1 MFGITTRVSAF
12 FGNSNANLDMSKFY
26 SAKNELK
33 KADKYCRR
41 AESIIAKDLK
51 KARNSST
58 NYDLSKMNK
67 LYDLSEHAAYS
78 RKYLDNRLKTITP
91 SGMNNNKASVKHKSS
106 SMPGNPNQVTAE
118 IIKMQVMAM
127 EDHLKSS
134 EHINHLKG
142 NLIKLCEKIGD
153 TESLEHGQ
161 VRRVVTCLKGLVH
174 LDSDPATPPSVDSYK
189 ALLAEKV
196 DGVTFK
202 DLGNMEYFTQNQT
215 QAIIDYM
222 PRIKKHVES
231 SS

>member
-12 FGNSNANLDMSKFY
+12 FGNSNANLDMSRFY

-41 AESIIAKDLK
+41 AESLIAKDLK

-58 NYDLSKMNK
+58 KYDLAKVHK
-67 LYDLSEHAAYS
+67 LYKLSEHAAYS

-91 SGMNNNKASVKHKSS
+91 SGMDNNKAKVKQKSS
-106 SMPGNPNQVTAE
+106 SMPGNQNQVTAE
-118 IIKMQVMAM
+118 LTKIQVKAM
-127 EDHLKSS
+127 EDYLKSS
-134 EHINHLKG
+134 EHVNHLKG

-153 TESLEHGQ
+153 TESLEDGQ
-161 VRRVVTCLKGLVH
+161 VRRVVTCLQGLVH
-174 LDSDPATPPSVDSYK
+174 LDSDPATSPSVDSYT

-202 DLGNMEYFTQNQT
+202 DLGNIKYFTQDQT
-215 QAIIDYM
+215 QAIIDYL